1 VTHRVQ
7 LRWQDVDGL
16 GHVGHGAVLAYLEE
30 GRDAFLGRCGIGR
43 RDYVVGRCEVVY
55 RREILLERR
64 EVGAGCTVGRV
75 GRSSLST
82 REQLVGDG
90 GEVLVEAAF
99 DLVLWDP
106 EARAPRAVTADE
118 RSALEAAA

>member
-16 GHVGHGAVLAYLEE
+16 GHVGHGTVLAYLEE
-30 GRDAFLGRCGIGR
+30 GRDAFLARCGIGR

-55 RREILLERR
+55 RHEILLDRR
-64 EVGAGCTVGRV
+64 EVGAGCAVERV
-75 GRSSLST
+75 GRSSLTT
-82 REQLVGDG
+82 RERLLGDG

-106 EARAPRAVTADE
+106 DRRAPRPLTTHE
-118 RSALEAAA
+118 RSALETAA